1 MIAAPAKKTEMA
13 RNVCCGLVLN
23 PPVLLVIVVDTG
35 LFCITGFG
43 QKLAKR
49 VSCWF
54 SLSRS
59 ASLCCAVCIINI
71 PGWCSNPNKQSC
83 HGN

>member
-23 PPVLLVIVVDTG
+23 PLVLLVIVVDTG

-43 QKLAKR
+43 QKLAK
-49 VSCWF
+49 
-54 SLSRS
+54 
-59 ASLCCAVCIINI
+59 
-71 PGWCSNPNKQSC
+71 
-83 HGN
+83 